1 MKRRAIAMLGLA
13 AVLAGASV
21 FLARNWIQEQ
31 AQPVVVQQQPVE
43 TNTTLVVV
51 ASQPLGF
58 GNSIRREDL
67 RLVKWPG
74 DAVPEGSFS
83 TIEEVVGEEE
93 RRVVLRALEVNEPV
107 LKSKISGFGGKAS
120 LAAVLSPEMR
130 AVTIRVNDV
139 AGVAGF
145 VLPGDRVDV
154 LLTRDRTG
162 GSGGNNANNLIT
174 DVLLQ
179 NVKVLGIDQDA
190 NQNKEVPSV
199 AKAVT
204 VEVSPE
210 QAQKLALAS
219 QLGSLTLMLRNV
231 TDAEAETV
239 KTVST
244 SDLSVGEVNE
254 PAQVA
259 AKPEK
264 KVTKTVKVVKKQK
277 EDPLSAVRIVRG
289 TDATS
294 YEVQPDRQPL
304 FGSVP
309 TEKLAPAGNTAVPGG
324 DVLGG
329 EAKKSAPAGPTFVKP
344 QAPATNAPSLPLQ
357 GGAPGEP
364 IRLLPPDLEAAFRG
378 PRVDTDAN

>member
-1 MKRRAIAMLGLA
+1 MKGRAIVMLGLA

-31 AQPVVVQQQPVE
+31 ARPIIVQQPAAENAVM
-43 TNTTLVVV
+43 VVV
-51 ASQPLGF
+51 AANRLNF
-58 GNSIRREDL
+58 GSPVRREHL

-74 DAVPEGSFS
+74 DALPEGAFTS
-83 TIEEVVGEEE
+83 IDDLIDPKEE
-93 RRVVLRALEVNEPV
+93 RVVLRSIEINEPI
-107 LKSKISGFGGKAS
+107 LETKISGFGGKAS
-120 LAAVLSPEMR
+120 LAQILSPDMR

-162 GSGGNNANNLIT
+162 GAGGKVANNLIT

-190 NQNKEVPSV
+190 NEDKDLPSV

-204 VEVSPE
+204 LEVSPQ

-219 QLGSLTLMLRNV
+219 QLGSLALMLRNIA
-231 TDAEAETV
+231 DAEAEQV

-244 SDLSVGEVNE
+244 RDLSVGEVNE
-254 PAQVA
+254 PAPPA
-259 AKPEK
+259 EAPKKSKP
-264 KVTKTVKVVKKQK
+264 VRIVKKAK

-289 TDATS
+289 TDATK
-294 YEVQPDRQPL
+294 YEVLPDLQPQSIPSL
-304 FGSVP
+304 GSPPP
-309 TEKLAPAGNTAVPGG
+309 TKLP
-324 DVLGG
+324 
-329 EAKKSAPAGPTFVKP
+329 APAGPASSTSAAPSGSGQKLSAPSGPTFVR
-344 QAPATNAPSLPLQ
+344 PSPTPGSGAQ
-357 GGAPGEP
+357 DGGGP
-364 IRLLPPDLEAAFRG
+364 INLLPSDLEASL
-378 PRVDTDAN
+378 N

>member
-1 MKRRAIAMLGLA
+1 LAVVLAIAA
-13 AVLAGASV
+13 V

-31 AQPVVVQQQPVE
+31 ARPIIVQQPAQPE
-43 TNTTLVVV
+43 NTIKVVV
-51 ASQPLGF
+51 AKERMTF
-58 GNSIRREDL
+58 GNPVRKEQL

-74 DAVPEGSFS
+74 DAVPEGAFT
-83 TIEEVVGEEE
+83 TIEEVLGDKEE
-93 RRVVLRALEVNEPV
+93 RVVLRAIEVNEPV
-107 LKSKISGFGGKAS
+107 LKNKISGFGGKAS
-120 LAAVLSPEMR
+120 LAAILSPEMR

-145 VLPGDRVDV
+145 VLPGDRVDI

-162 GSGGNNANNLIT
+162 GGGKTANNLIT

-190 NQNKEVPSV
+190 NQEKDKPSV

-204 VEVSPE
+204 LEVSPE

-219 QLGSLTLMLRNV
+219 QLGSLALMLRNLA
-231 TDAEAETV
+231 DAEAETV

-244 SDLSVGEVNE
+244 RDLSVGEVNE

-259 AKPEK
+259 ETPKK
-264 KVTKTVKVVKKQK
+264 KVKKTVKITRKPK

-289 TDATS
+289 TNATN
-294 YEVQPDRQPL
+294 YEVQPDAQPL

-309 TEKLAPAGNTAVPGG
+309 AQKLTPSGTATVAAPESEEPKPVT
-324 DVLGG
+324 
-329 EAKKSAPAGPTFVKP
+329 PAGPTFVKP
-344 QAPATNAPSLPLQ
+344 QTGGPGTGTQNVPSV
-357 GGAPGEP
+357 GGEQENP
-364 IRLLPPDLEAAFRG
+364 INLLPPDLEAAL
-378 PRVDTDAN
+378 N

>member
-31 AQPVVVQQQPVE
+31 ARPVVVQQQPVE
-43 TNTTLVVV
+43 SNTTMVVV
-51 ASQPLGF
+51 ASQQLGF
-58 GNSIRREDL
+58 GKSIRSEDL

-83 TIEEVVGEEE
+83 TIEEVVGEQEN
-93 RRVVLRALEVNEPV
+93 RVVLRALEVNEPV

-162 GSGGNNANNLIT
+162 GSGGTNANNLIT

-190 NQNKEVPSV
+190 NQNKEAPSV

-231 TDAEAETV
+231 TDAQAETV

-254 PAQVA
+254 PAQVS

-264 KVTKTVKVVKKQK
+264 KAVRVVRKPK

-304 FGSVP
+304 FRSVP

-378 PRVDTDAN
+378 PRADTDAN

>member
-1 MKRRAIAMLGLA
+1 MRGRAIIVLGLA
-13 AVLAGASV
+13 VVLAVAAV

-31 AQPVVVQQQPVE
+31 ARPIIVQQPAQPE
-43 TNTTLVVV
+43 NTVMVVV
-51 ASQPLGF
+51 AKERMTF
-58 GNSIRREDL
+58 GNPVRKEQI

-74 DAVPEGSFS
+74 DAVPEGAFTS
-83 TIEEVVGEEE
+83 IEEVLGDNEE
-93 RRVVLRALEVNEPV
+93 RVVLRAIEINEPV
-107 LKSKISGFGGKAS
+107 LKNKISGYGGKAS
-120 LAAVLSPEMR
+120 LAAILSPDMR

-145 VLPGDRVDV
+145 VLPGDRVDI

-162 GSGGNNANNLIT
+162 GSGNKSANNLIT

-190 NQNKEVPSV
+190 NQEKDKPSV

-204 VEVSPE
+204 LEVSPQ

-219 QLGSLTLMLRNV
+219 QLGSLALMLRNL
-231 TDAEAETV
+231 TDAEAEQV

-244 SDLSVGEVNE
+244 RDLSVGEVNE

-259 AKPEK
+259 EAPK
-264 KVTKTVKVVKKQK
+264 KVIKTIKKVVQRPK

-289 TDATS
+289 TNATN
-294 YEVQPDRQPL
+294 YEVQPDAQPL

-309 TEKLAPAGNTAVPGG
+309 AQKLAPSGTATAAPP
-324 DVLGG
+324 
-329 EAKKSAPAGPTFVKP
+329 SAPESNESKTVTPAGPTFVKP
-344 QAPATNAPSLPLQ
+344 QTRAPEIDAQSAPSFD
-357 GGAPGEP
+357 GEQQNP
-364 IRLLPPDLEAAFRG
+364 INLLPPDLEAAL
-378 PRVDTDAN
+378 N

>member
-1 MKRRAIAMLGLA
+1 MRGRAIIVLGLA
-13 AVLAGASV
+13 VVLAIAAV

-31 AQPVVVQQQPVE
+31 ARPIIVQQPAQPE
-43 TNTTLVVV
+43 NTITVVV
-51 ASQPLGF
+51 AKERMTF
-58 GNSIRREDL
+58 GNPVRKEQL

-74 DAVPEGSFS
+74 DAVPEGAFT
-83 TIEEVVGEEE
+83 TIEEVLGDKEE
-93 RRVVLRALEVNEPV
+93 RVVLRAIEVNEPV
-107 LKSKISGFGGKAS
+107 LKTKISGFGGKAS
-120 LAAVLSPEMR
+120 LAAILSPEMR

-145 VLPGDRVDV
+145 VLPGDRVDI

-162 GSGGNNANNLIT
+162 GGGKTANNLIT

-190 NQNKEVPSV
+190 NQEKDKPSV

-204 VEVSPE
+204 LEVSPE

-219 QLGSLTLMLRNV
+219 QLGSLALMLRNMA
-231 TDAEAETV
+231 DAEAETV

-244 SDLSVGEVNE
+244 RDLSVGEVNE

-259 AKPEK
+259 ETPKK
-264 KVTKTVKVVKKQK
+264 KVKKTVKITRKPK

-289 TDATS
+289 TNATN
-294 YEVQPDRQPL
+294 YEVQPDLQPL

-309 TEKLAPAGNTAVPGG
+309 AQKLTPSATATVAAPETEESKPVT
-324 DVLGG
+324 
-329 EAKKSAPAGPTFVKP
+329 PAGPTFVKP
-344 QAPATNAPSLPLQ
+344 QTGGPETGTQNVPSV
-357 GGAPGEP
+357 GGEQEDP
-364 IRLLPPDLEAAFRG
+364 INLLPPDLEAAL
-378 PRVDTDAN
+378 N

>member
-1 MKRRAIAMLGLA
+1 MLGLA

-31 AQPVVVQQQPVE
+31 TRPVVVQQPAE
-43 TNTTLVVV
+43 SNTAMVVV
-51 ASQPLGF
+51 ASKPLGF
-58 GNSIRREDL
+58 GNTVRREHL

-74 DAVPEGSFS
+74 DAVPEGAFTS
-83 TIEEVVGEEE
+83 IEEVVGDKEE
-93 RRVVLRALEVNEPV
+93 RVVLRTVEINEPV
-107 LKSKISGFGGKAS
+107 LKSKVSGFGGKAS
-120 LAAVLSPEMR
+120 LAAVLTPDMR

-162 GSGGNNANNLIT
+162 GGTGNNANNLIT

-190 NQNKEVPSV
+190 NQSKELPSV

-204 VEVSPE
+204 LEVSPQ

-219 QLGSLTLMLRNV
+219 QLGSLALMLRNV
-231 TDAEAETV
+231 ADAEAESV

-244 SDLSVGEVNE
+244 RDLSVGEVNE

-259 AKPEK
+259 TAPKKKITKTIK
-264 KVTKTVKVVKKQK
+264 KVVQRPK

-294 YEVQPDRQPL
+294 YEVQPDQQPL
-304 FGSVP
+304 FGSLP
-309 TEKLAPAGNTAVPGG
+309 AQKLAPNGTATAATPESDESKTVT
-324 DVLGG
+324 
-329 EAKKSAPAGPTFVKP
+329 PAGPAFVKP
-344 QAPATNAPSLPLQ
+344 QPKSPETGVQSVPSI
-357 GGAPGEP
+357 GGEQEDP
-364 IRLLPPDLEAAFRG
+364 INLLPPDLEAAL
-378 PRVDTDAN
+378 N